1 MTNKT
6 KQAIDYL
13 PEDWKDIMLSEY
25 KQGASD
31 TEIRAEL
38 GITYKVWQVLVLE
51 SAEFQQIV
59 TLGKQFSKA
68 WWLKQG
74 RRQLE
79 NRSFNAYLWYKN
91 MQNRFAWSEKQQTNV
106 DAPSA
111 DEEEMIDEDSI
122 DDKLQQLLKEAGVPV
137 LN

>member
-1 MTNKT
+1 MARSKSPLRF
-6 KQAIDYL
+6 L
-13 PEDWKDIMLSEY
+13 PEDWKDVMLREY

-38 GITYKVWQVLVLE
+38 GITYSAWRALLIE
-51 SAEFQQIV
+51 SPDFQDIV

-74 RRQLE
+74 RIQLTE
-79 NRSFNAYLWYKN
+79 RNFNAYLWYKN
-91 MQNRFAWSEKQQTNV
+91 MQNRFAWSEKQTTNI

-122 DDKLQQLLKEAGVPV
+122 DDKLAELLKSEGVPV
-137 LN
+137 VN